1 MKTWK
6 AIIVDDEEPGRKN
19 LTVLLQKYCPEVEV
33 IADAATA
40 VEAKQKI
47 TTLQPDILFLDVQMP
62 ELDGFDL
69 LDSLSQKNF
78 SVVFVTAHAEYGIL
92 AVKAGATD
100 YILKPIVIKEL
111 QQAVKKAAEF
121 CESKTQQLA
130 PSAEKLHER
139 ITLTHL
145 NGFTVIELQ
154 EITRLEADDNYT
166 KVFTADKKTYY
177 VSKPLKQFETVLPE
191 NIFFRP
197 HRSYIINLKHILE
210 YTKEDG
216 GAVIMSDGA
225 KIELARSRYNE
236 FLEVLKKLSIQ
247 I

>member
-19 LTVLLQKYCPEVEV
+19 LTILLQKYCPEVDV
-33 IADAATA
+33 IADAANA

-78 SVVFVTAHAEYGIL
+78 CVVFVTAHAEYGIQ

-111 QQAVKKAAEF
+111 QQAVKKATEF
-121 CESKTQQLA
+121 CESKTQQPPPA
-130 PSAEKLHER
+130 AEQLHER
-139 ITLTHL
+139 ITLTHT
-145 NGFTVIELQ
+145 NGFAVVELR

-166 KVFTADKKTYY
+166 KVFTADTKTYY

-191 NIFFRP
+191 SIFFRP

-210 YTKEDG
+210 YTREDG
-216 GAVIMSDGA
+216 GTVIMSDGA
-225 KIELARSRYNE
+225 KIQLPRSRYNE
-236 FLEVLKKLSIQ
+236 FLEALKKLSIQ